1 MGKQEV
7 VNLNVFGT
15 SPLISGMHG
24 LIYFIQAKEQWH
36 DVYLCINSPS
46 QNFHPPHLS
55 LSSKKS
61 QNLPSFLPSDP
72 NQFHE
77 ACKFFRDRFCLT
89 SRVSLSEQG
98 IGVKIIW
105 LNIATPANFLSVGN
119 DDPVVILTPSVSI
132 EITNVFFAFEGGR
145 KDMDKLSKCIFWE
158 QMKNFY

>member
-15 SPLISGMHG
+15 WPLISGMHG

-36 DVYLCINSPS
+36 VYLCIKSPPK
-46 QNFHPPHLS
+46 NFHSPHLS

-72 NQFHE
+72 YQFHE
-77 ACKFFRDRFCLT
+77 ACKFIRNRFYLT
-89 SRVSLSEQG
+89 FRVSLSEQG

-105 LNIATPANFLSVGN
+105 LNIATTAGFLSVGN
-119 DDPVVILTPSVSI
+119 DDPVVILTPSVPI

-145 KDMDKLSKCIFWE
+145 KDVDKLSKCIFLE